1 MKITASEKAPK
12 VYIKT
17 ISDLEDLMNEA
28 IAKQKVSTKKMNATT
43 ARGLNAMK
51 QKIKRNNKDYTAEI
65 ERYREDKFD
74 YMMSEEEEEVAPVEK
89 TKKPKVSYAEGIDAG
104 DDEGFSAVGRGGKAL
119 RYTPESILKHLRS
132 IVESRGKKNT
142 DRAEQIRIME
152 KLLEVADTPYRA
164 IRVLLTIIA
173 TRFDLTTG
181 STATFMSQENW
192 KSAEHEFGR
201 LLQTLV
207 TNRNLVVVENAEE
220 WDDDDKP
227 PQPAAGEKLKI
238 PGSIVS
244 VVERLDDE
252 LTRSLQHIDPHT
264 AEYIERLQD
273 EQALYTDILRTLLYV
288 EDLKQDEKLEQSDDA
303 ANRVVMRRLEHVYFK
318 VRSTCIFDIVDAK
331 NVSIACAGREHTG
344 RKRMES
350 NTGQTR
356 FVHHLSCY

>member
-12 VYIKT
+12 VYVKT

-28 IAKQKVSTKKMNATT
+28 IAKQKTSTKKMNATN

-51 QKIKRNNKDYTAEI
+51 QKIKRNNKDYTTEI
-65 ERYREDKFD
+65 EKYREDKFD
-74 YMMSEEEEEVAPVEK
+74 YMMSEEEDEVVPVEK
-89 TKKPKVSYAEGIDAG
+89 TKKPKALYAEGIDAG
-104 DDEGFSAVGRGGKAL
+104 DDGDFLTVGRGGKTL
-119 RYTPESILKHLRS
+119 QYTPESFLKHLRS

-152 KLLEVADTPYRA
+152 KLLEVADTPYRT
-164 IRVLLTIIA
+164 IRVLLNIIA

-201 LLQTLV
+201 LLETLE

-220 WDDDDKP
+220 WDDDEKP

-238 PGSIVS
+238 PGSVVS

-273 EQALYTDILRTLLYV
+273 EQALYTDILRALLYV
-288 EDLKQDEKLEQSDDA
+288 ENLKRDGKLEQSEDA

-318 VRSTCIFDIVDAK
+318 VHGIHLLDSTTTNSVP
-331 NVSIACAGREHTG
+331 IACPSRAHSR
-344 RKRMES
+344 RKCLES
-350 NTGQTR
+350 NTIETR
-356 FVHHLSCY
+356 FIYHSSRQ

>member
-1 MKITASEKAPK
+1 
-12 VYIKT
+12 
-17 ISDLEDLMNEA
+17 MNEA
-28 IAKQKVSTKKMNATT
+28 IAKQKVSTKKMNATN

-51 QKIKRNNKDYTAEI
+51 QKIKRNNKDYTIEI
-65 ERYREDKFD
+65 EKYREDKFD
-74 YMMSEEEEEVAPVEK
+74 YMMSEEEEEVVPVEK

-104 DDEGFSAVGRGGKAL
+104 DDEGFSTVGRGGKTL
-119 RYTPESILKHLRS
+119 QYTPESILKHLRS

-152 KLLEVADTPYRA
+152 KLLEVADTPYRT

-181 STATFMSQENW
+181 STTTFMSQENW

-201 LLQTLV
+201 LLETLE

-220 WDDDDKP
+220 WDDDEKP

-238 PGSIVS
+238 PGSVVS

-273 EQALYTDILRTLLYV
+273 EQALYTDILRALLYV
-288 EDLKQDEKLEQSDDA
+288 ENLKRDGKLEQSEDA

-318 VRSTCIFDIVDAK
+318 VHSICLLDITSADSVP
-331 NVSIACAGREHTG
+331 IACASRPHPR
-344 RKRMES
+344 RKCLEG
-350 NTGQTR
+350 NTIPTR
-356 FVHHLSCY
+356 FIYHSSRQ